1 MIILSNSNSVLFSG
15 AALSTLSII
24 ACISKI
30 TSIHKNQWFLI
41 HQGRP
46 CAGRIIVRFE
56 QNHIRR
62 SAMFSNF
69 SFCRFRTARPIRQ
82 ALIAEYATIAPAGRQ
97 SQIPRM
103 QFANCFPVHRV
114 TEFNAAIEVEL
125 STACHR
131 DFGKILCPTKIAL
144 CLKRFNHFSSPNPR
158 RWRRSEC
165 GVRSLVPR
173 CRRSAG

>member
-1 MIILSNSNSVLFSG
+1 MIILSNSNSALFSG
-15 AALSTLSII
+15 AAII
-24 ACISKI
+24 DLVDYRLYLEI

-62 SAMFSNF
+62 SAVFSNF
-69 SFCRFRTARPIRQ
+69 SFCCFRTARPIRQ
-82 ALIAEYATIAPAGRQ
+82 ALIAEYATIAPTGRQ

-125 STACHR
+125 LTACHR

-158 RWRRSEC
+158 
-165 GVRSLVPR
+165 
-173 CRRSAG
+173 